1 MEGWLGLGEGG
12 QVRLRVWGNGRISG
26 SDKLGGDASQGLA
39 LSHTCRPHLGL
50 LSDGPGEHSCPLWGF
65 LHGPVSC
72 LRWRPL
78 GAPPCAPSAACASS
92 TAGEAGENLQTA
104 EKVKRAHLPFL
115 LLFLGV
121 ALCSETGPSGA
132 LAIPSRVLL

>member
-1 MEGWLGLGEGG
+1 MEGWLGLGEGR
-12 QVRLRVWGNGRISG
+12 QVRPRVWRNGRISG

-39 LSHTCRPHLGL
+39 LSRAHRPHLGL
-50 LSDGPGEHSCPLWGF
+50 LSGGPREHSRPLWGF

-78 GAPPCAPSAACASS
+78 GAPPRAPSAACASS
-92 TAGEAGENLQTA
+92 TAGENLQTA